1 MLSVLLL
8 LAQTDDTL
16 LRNALEKTAA
26 EQRCSDSATA
36 RTITVCGRRTA
47 DRYRVPLTVV
57 EPGDPAHR
65 SVSEERQALLHR
77 TTPIQ
82 DQSLFLV
89 GGGMAGATMT
99 TGGRNGSTSLRPL
112 AE

>member
-1 MLSVLLL
+1 MLTVLLL

-16 LRNALEKTAA
+16 LRTAMEKTAA

-36 RTITVCGRRTA
+36 RTITVRGRRTA
-47 DRYRVPLTVV
+47 DRYRVPLTIV
-57 EPGDPAHR
+57 EPGDPAHQ
-65 SVSEERQALLHR
+65 SVSAERQALLHR

-82 DQSLFLV
+82 DHSLFLV
-89 GGGMAGATMT
+89 GGGMAGATVT
-99 TGGRNGSTSLRPL
+99 SGGRNGTTSLRPL

>member
-1 MLSVLLL
+1 MLFVLLL
-8 LAQTDDTL
+8 FAQADDTL
-16 LRNALEKTAA
+16 LRTALQRTAA
-26 EQRCSDSATA
+26 EQRCTEAATA

-47 DRYRVPLTVV
+47 DRYRVPLV
-57 EPGDPAHR
+57 EIVPGDPAHR

-89 GGGMAGATMT
+89 GGGMAGATVT
-99 TGGRNGSTSLRPL
+99 AGGRDGDTSLRPL